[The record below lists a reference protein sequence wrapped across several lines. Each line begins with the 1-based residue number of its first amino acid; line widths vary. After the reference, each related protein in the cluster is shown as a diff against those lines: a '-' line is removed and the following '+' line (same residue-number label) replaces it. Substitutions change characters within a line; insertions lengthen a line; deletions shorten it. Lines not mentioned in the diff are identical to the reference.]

1 MTPWIIHIQI
11 HYQSIENN
19 PGAMNMIIIRNAIII
34 NLVISIIINIIIRN
48 NESKNRKSL
57 IKLLIVRAEWKK
69 YKNNS

>member
-11 HYQSIENN
+11 QYQSIENN

-34 NLVISIIINIIIRN
+34 NLVIFIIINIIISN

-69 YKNNS
+69 YNNNS

>member
-1 MTPWIIHIQI
+1 
-11 HYQSIENN
+11 
-19 PGAMNMIIIRNAIII
+19 MNMIIIRNAIII
-34 NLVISIIINIIIRN
+34 NLVIFIIINIIIRN